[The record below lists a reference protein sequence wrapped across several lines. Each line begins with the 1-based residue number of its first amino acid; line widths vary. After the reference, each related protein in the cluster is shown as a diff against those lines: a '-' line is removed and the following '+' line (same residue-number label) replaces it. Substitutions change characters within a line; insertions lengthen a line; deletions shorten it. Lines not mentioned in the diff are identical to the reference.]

1 MGISRIIII
10 PVVLALTATGSV
22 LAGAAVSASAAQASV
37 AQVHSVAT
45 STTPGTHYH
54 A

>member
-1 MGISRIIII
+1 MRIKRIIII
-10 PVVLALTATGSV
+10 VPAVLALTTAGSA
-22 LAGAAVSASAAQASV
+22 LAGATVSASA

-45 STTPGTHYH
+45 STNPGTHYH